1 MDAPFAVKP
10 TLVGER
16 AVLRPFTD
24 ADIAAMGPILADPE
38 VNRLTGSVGS
48 TQEATTRPSELGER
62 ELGWYRSR
70 ADQPDR
76 LDLALVDAATDACVG
91 EVVLNAYD
99 GDNQSCG
106 FRILVGPQGRDRG
119 LGTEATRM
127 VLRHAFATTDLH
139 RVELEVY
146 AFNPRAQRVYE
157 KAGFVVEGRRR
168 DALLFDGER
177 VDAVLMSIL
186 RPEWAALAG

>member
-1 MDAPFAVKP
+1 VDAPFAVKP

-62 ELGWYRSR
+62 ELEWYRSR

-99 GDNQSCG
+99 GDNQACG
-106 FRILVGPQGRDRG
+106 FRILVGPRGRDRG